1 MRRVL
6 KRFPVI
12 FLSGLGIWLIGA
24 AFLIASGSR
33 ERVEPADLAVVL
45 GNEVYPNGEPSPQL
59 KVRLDRA
66 FELYQRG
73 LFPKILV
80 SGGVETNGGD
90 EAKGMQNDLVK
101 RGIPLD
107 AVLLDNAGVNT
118 KATAQNTAR
127 IAKQN
132 GWTRILIISHC
143 YHLPR
148 CRLLFER
155 AGIKDPLSSYP
166 RVLRWQD
173 FLGISREMVAY
184 PAYLF

>member
-1 MRRVL
+1 MRRLL
-6 KRFPVI
+6 KRIPVI
-12 FLSGLGIWLIGA
+12 LLSGLGIWLVGA
-24 AFLIASGSR
+24 GLLITSGAR

-45 GNEVYPNGEPSPQL
+45 GNEVYPTGEPSPQL

-66 FELYQRG
+66 FELYTQG

-80 SGGVETNGGD
+80 SGGVETNGVD
-90 EAKGMQNDLVK
+90 EAKGMQRDLIK
-101 RGIPLD
+101 RGVPAD
-107 AVLLDNAGVNT
+107 AVLLDSGGVNT
-118 KATAQNTAR
+118 RATAHNAAA

-148 CRLLFER
+148 CRLAFAR
-155 AGIKDPLSSYP
+155 AGTKEPLSAYP
-166 RVLRWQD
+166 RGVRWQD
-173 FLGISREMVAY
+173 FVGISREMLAY